1 MALTVLARRGLA
13 ASALALS
20 IALAGCATP
29 TTYHPA
35 ADVSANTP
43 GYSDRQ
49 LSADTY
55 EVNFTGNSVTSRDTV
70 DRYLFYRAA
79 QLTLQKGY
87 RTFTMK
93 RGDNALDENIY
104 ADLQPAGPG
113 FGWNGWG
120 GYWAPSWRY
129 HGPFGWRTWQPWVD
143 GPLWGDQVDI
153 NTIDNYQATAIIKM
167 SNTPVT
173 ASTPHSYDAQ
183 TVLER
188 LAPTIKLPK

>member
-1 MALTVLARRGLA
+1 MALSLLARRGLV

-20 IALAGCATP
+20 VALAGCATP

-35 ADVSANTP
+35 ADVSANSP

-49 LSADTY
+49 LAPDTY

-79 QLTLQKGY
+79 QLTLQKGF
-87 RTFTMK
+87 RSFTMK
-93 RGDNALDENIY
+93 RDDNTLDENIY
-104 ADLQPAGPG
+104 ANLDPAGPG

-129 HGPFGWRTWQPWVD
+129 HGPFGWRTWRPWVD
-143 GPLWGDQVDI
+143 GPFWGEQVDI
-153 NTIDNYQATAIIKM
+153 NTVDNFQATAVIKM

-183 TVLER
+183 SVIER

>member
-1 MALTVLARRGLA
+1 MAFSLLARRGLV

-20 IALAGCATP
+20 VALAGCATP

-35 ADVSANTP
+35 ADVSANSP
-43 GYSDRQ
+43 GYSDKQ

-79 QLTLQKGY
+79 QLTLQKGF
-87 RTFTMK
+87 RSFTMK
-93 RGDNALDENIY
+93 RGDNTLDENVY
-104 ADLQPAGPG
+104 ANLEPAGPG

-129 HGPFGWRTWQPWVD
+129 HGPFGWRSWRPWED
-143 GPLWGDQVDI
+143 GPFWGGQVDI
-153 NTIDNYQATAIIKM
+153 NTVDNFQATAIIKM

-183 TVLER
+183 TVIER